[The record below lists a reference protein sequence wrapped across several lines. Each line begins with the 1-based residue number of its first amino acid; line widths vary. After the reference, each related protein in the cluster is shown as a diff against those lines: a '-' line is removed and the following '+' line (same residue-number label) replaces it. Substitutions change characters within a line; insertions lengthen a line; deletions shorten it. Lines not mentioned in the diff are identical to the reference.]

1 LAQQVS
7 SRSMTSCF
15 ACRRPTG
22 SARYR
27 KAVAHC
33 ARPWLGPLRK
43 LVVSLDVLDPR
54 HTSLTLATWP
64 DHRQPRRT
72 SCLFSRDRVDLS
84 GGAACLFSVATAT
97 AGAPDRDREQL
108 SMQLQRASPCRRFAG
123 RPRWDRP
130 CRAHRRS
137 QARHR
142 KRISR
147 NPRASTNSAGEAT
160 LHRPASIAF
169 VRIRKSAVPCSC
181 SAWRRRPAIVTDTTI
196 YAARTFRTQSISSA
210 TNCSPPARCR
220 PRSMPDPMPITKS
233 AARLTTYSAAEINRR
248 QARRR

>member
-1 LAQQVS
+1 MA
-7 SRSMTSCF
+7 SCF

-142 KRISR
+142 KRPASGYRPAGPAPETSLLLRPKSAECPACGR
-147 NPRASTNSAGEAT
+147 NPRRDEAMGGWDSET
-160 LHRPASIAF
+160 EPGQ
-169 VRIRKSAVPCSC
+169 
-181 SAWRRRPAIVTDTTI
+181 TG
-196 YAARTFRTQSISSA
+196 ISS
-210 TNCSPPARCR
+210 
-220 PRSMPDPMPITKS
+220 
-233 AARLTTYSAAEINRR
+233 
-248 QARRR
+248 